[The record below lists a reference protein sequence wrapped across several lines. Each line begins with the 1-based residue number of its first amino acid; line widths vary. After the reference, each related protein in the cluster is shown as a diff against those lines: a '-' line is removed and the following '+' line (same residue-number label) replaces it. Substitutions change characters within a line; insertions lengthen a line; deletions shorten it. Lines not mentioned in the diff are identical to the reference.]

1 MHGAWLNYRSMTADP
16 SLKEQKLKPGTV
28 KRIFSFAKPYQVSI
42 YVYLATV
49 VVDAALIVA
58 TPLLLKKLIDDG
70 VMPKDSSVVT
80 QLAFFVALIA
90 VADAAFNMLG
100 RYFSSRIG
108 EGLIYD
114 LRSLVFA
121 HVQKQ
126 SIAFFTRTQTGAL
139 ISRINSDVIGAQ
151 QAFTSTL
158 SGLVSNVVSLLLV
171 GITMLILSWQIT
183 IFSLLMLPL
192 FLIPTKWVGR
202 RLQSL
207 TRESFTLN
215 SEMSSTM
222 TERFNVS
229 GAMLVSLYGQ
239 PLREE
244 AGFRV
249 RARRVADIG
258 IKTAMLN
265 RLFFIALTSV
275 AAIATA
281 IAYGIGGHLAI
292 NGGLTVGTL
301 LAITALL
308 ARLYGPL
315 TALSNVR
322 IDVMTSLVSFERV
335 FEVLDLE
342 PMVKDRSG
350 AIALKSSKGKIEF
363 KNVDF
368 SYPNAQEISLASLES
383 VAKAETVTSGIVL
396 KGLTF
401 TVEPGTTTALVGPS
415 GAGKTTI
422 SALIPRLYDVTG
434 GSIKIDGNDIRDV
447 TLESLRNSIGVVMQD
462 AHLFHETIVENLRYA
477 KQDAT
482 QDQMQSACE
491 AAQIWD
497 LIKSLPNGFETMVGE
512 RGHRL
517 SGGEKQR
524 LAIARLL
531 LKSPSIVILDE
542 ATAHLDSENEQLVH
556 AALSHALKGRTSIVI
571 AHRLSTVREAD
582 QILVLDKGVIV
593 EQGKHDELIARG
605 GLYSELKFCHKRS
618 IHQRIATAA
627 RRPYEDHRLTQ
638 VIAQGQQE
646 LIAGGIHLLSRCNI
660 FQFLVEIGHLIY

>member
-1 MHGAWLNYRSMTADP
+1 MTHRSMTADP
-16 SLKEQKLKPGTV
+16 SVKEQKLKPGTV
-28 KRIFSFAKPYQVSI
+28 KRIFSFARPYRSSI
-42 YVYLATV
+42 LIYLATV
-49 VVDAALIVA
+49 VVDAALVVA
-58 TPLLLKKLIDDG
+58 TPLLLKRLIDDG
-70 VMPKDSSVVT
+70 VIPKDATVVT
-80 QLAFFVALIA
+80 NLAILVGLIA
-90 VADAAFNMLG
+90 IADAAFNMLG

-114 LRSLVFA
+114 LRSLVFS

-151 QAFTSTL
+151 QAFTATL
-158 SGLVSNVVSLLLV
+158 SGVVSNVVSLFLV
-171 GITMLILSWQIT
+171 TITMLILSWQIT
-183 IFSLLMLPL
+183 IFSLLLLPV

-207 TRESFTLN
+207 TRESFGVN
-215 SEMSSTM
+215 AEMSSTM

-229 GAMLVSLYGQ
+229 GAMLVALYGE
-239 PLREE
+239 PDRERE
-244 AGFRV
+244 YFRS

-258 IKTAMLN
+258 IKMAMLN

-281 IAYGIGGHLAI
+281 FAYGIGGHLAI
-292 NGGLTVGTL
+292 QGGVTVGTL

-342 PMVKDRSG
+342 PMVKNRDN
-350 AIALKSSKGKIEF
+350 AIELKTAQPRIEF
-363 KNVDF
+363 KNVSF
-368 SYPNAQEISLASLES
+368 SYPRAEEISLASLES
-383 VAKAETVTSGIVL
+383 AAKTETVQSGQVL
-396 KGLTF
+396 NDLSFLAT
-401 TVEPGTTTALVGPS
+401 PGTMTALVGPS

-422 SALIPRLYDVTG
+422 SALLPRLYDVTEG
-434 GSIKIDGNDIRDV
+434 AITIDGHDIRDLS
-447 TLESLRNSIGVVMQD
+447 LESLRDAIGIVMQD
-462 AHLFHETIVENLRYA
+462 AHLFHETIAENLRYA

-482 QDQMQSACE
+482 EAEMIQACKS
-491 AAQIWD
+491 AQIWN
-497 LIKSLPNGFETMVGE
+497 LIDSLPNGFETMVGE

-556 AALSHALKGRTSIVI
+556 AALQAALKGRTSIVI
-571 AHRLSTVREAD
+571 AHRLSTVRDAD
-582 QILVLDKGVIV
+582 QILVLEKGSIV
-593 EQGKHDELIARG
+593 ERGTHDELVAKG
-605 GLYSELKFCHKRS
+605 GLYSDLYNRQDLS
-618 IHQRIATAA
+618 GAT
-627 RRPYEDHRLTQ
+627 
-638 VIAQGQQE
+638 
-646 LIAGGIHLLSRCNI
+646 N
-660 FQFLVEIGHLIY
+660 

>member
-1 MHGAWLNYRSMTADP
+1 MHAAWMTHRSMTADP
-16 SLKEQKLKPGTV
+16 SVKEQKLKPGTV
-28 KRIFSFAKPYQVSI
+28 KRIFSFARPYRTNI
-42 YVYLATV
+42 IIYLATV
-49 VVDAALIVA
+49 VVDAGLIVA
-58 TPLLLKKLIDDG
+58 TPLLLKRLIDEG
-70 VMPKDSSVVT
+70 VIPKDPSVVT
-80 QLAFFVALIA
+80 NLAILVGLLAI
-90 VADAAFNMLG
+90 ADAAINMLG

-151 QAFTSTL
+151 QAFTATL
-158 SGLVSNVVSLLLV
+158 SGVVSNVVSLFLV
-171 GITMLILSWQIT
+171 TITMLVLSWQIT
-183 IFSLLMLPL
+183 IFSLLLLPV

-207 TRESFTLN
+207 TRESFGVN
-215 SEMSSTM
+215 AEMSSTM

-229 GAMLVSLYGQ
+229 GAMLVALYGE
-239 PLREE
+239 PDRERE
-244 AGFRV
+244 YFRS

-258 IKTAMLN
+258 IKMAMLN

-281 IAYGIGGHLAI
+281 FAYGIGGHLAI
-292 NGGLTVGTL
+292 EGGVTVGTL

-342 PMVKDRSG
+342 PMVKNRDN
-350 AIALKSSKGKIEF
+350 AVVLKTTEPRIEF
-363 KNVDF
+363 KNVNF
-368 SYPNAQEISLASLES
+368 SYPRAEEISLASLES
-383 VAKAETVTSGIVL
+383 AAKAETVQSGQVL
-396 KGLTF
+396 RDLCF
-401 TVEPGTTTALVGPS
+401 VAAPGTMTALVGPS

-422 SALIPRLYDVTG
+422 SALLPRLYDVSE
-434 GSIKIDGNDIRDV
+434 GSISIDGHDIRDL
-447 TLESLRNSIGVVMQD
+447 TLESLRDSIGVVMQD
-462 AHLFHETIVENLRYA
+462 AHLFHETIAENLRYA

-482 QDQMQSACE
+482 EEEMIQACK
-491 AAQIWD
+491 AAQILK
-497 LIKSLPNGFETMVGE
+497 LIESLPNRFETMVGE

-531 LKSPSIVILDE
+531 LKSPSVVILDE

-556 AALSHALKGRTSIVI
+556 AALQTALKGRTSIVI
-571 AHRLSTVREAD
+571 AHRLSTVRDAD
-582 QILVLDKGVIV
+582 QILVLEKGSIV
-593 EQGKHDELIARG
+593 ERGTHDELVAKG
-605 GLYSELKFCHKRS
+605 GLYSELYNR
-618 IHQRIATAA
+618 QDLTGAA
-627 RRPYEDHRLTQ
+627 
-638 VIAQGQQE
+638 
-646 LIAGGIHLLSRCNI
+646 N
-660 FQFLVEIGHLIY
+660 

>member
-1 MHGAWLNYRSMTADP
+1 MSMHGAWLNYRSMTADP

-42 YVYLATV
+42 YIYLATV

-70 VMPKDSSVVT
+70 VIPKDSSVVT

-90 VADAAFNMLG
+90 IADAAFNMLG

-183 IFSLLMLPL
+183 VFSLLMLPL

-350 AIALKSSKGKIEF
+350 AIALKSSEGKIEF
-363 KNVDF
+363 KNVGF
-368 SYPNAQEISLASLES
+368 SYPNADEISLASLES
-383 VAKAETVTSGIVL
+383 VAKAETVSSGDVL

-401 TVEPGTTTALVGPS
+401 IVEPGTTTALVGPS

-434 GSIKIDGNDIRDV
+434 GSIHIDGNDIRDV

-462 AHLFHETIVENLRYA
+462 AHLFHETIAENLRYA

-497 LIKSLPNGFETMVGE
+497 LVKSLPNGFETMVGE

-556 AALSHALKGRTSIVI
+556 AALSFALKGRTSIVI

-605 GLYSELKFCHKRS
+605 GLYSELYIR
-618 IHQRIATAA
+618 Q
-627 RRPYEDHRLTQ
+627 DLT
-638 VIAQGQQE
+638 GTT
-646 LIAGGIHLLSRCNI
+646 N
-660 FQFLVEIGHLIY
+660 

>member
-1 MHGAWLNYRSMTADP
+1 MSMHAAWMTHRSMTADP
-16 SLKEQKLKPGTV
+16 SVKEQKLKPGTV
-28 KRIFSFAKPYQVSI
+28 KRIFKFALPYRTNI
-42 YVYLATV
+42 FIFLATV
-49 VVDAALIVA
+49 VVDAALVVA
-58 TPLLLKKLIDDG
+58 TPLLLKQLIDDG
-70 VMPKDSSVVT
+70 VIPKDGAVVT
-80 QLAFFVALIA
+80 RLAIFVGLLA
-90 VADAAFNMLG
+90 VADAGFNMLG

-139 ISRINSDVIGAQ
+139 ISRINSDVMGAQ
-151 QAFTSTL
+151 QAFTATL
-158 SGLVSNVVSLLLV
+158 SGVVSNVVSLVLV

-183 IFSLLMLPL
+183 IFSLLLLPV

-207 TRESFTLN
+207 TRESFN
-215 SEMSSTM
+215 VNAEMSSTM

-229 GAMLVSLYGQ
+229 GAMLVALYGE
-239 PLREE
+239 PDRERE
-244 AGFRV
+244 YFRS

-258 IKTAMLN
+258 IKMAMLN

-281 IAYGIGGHLAI
+281 FAYGIGGHLAI
-292 NGGLTVGTL
+292 NGGVTVGTL

-342 PMVKDRSG
+342 PMVKNSDNAKVLVTKEPR
-350 AIALKSSKGKIEF
+350 IEF
-363 KNVDF
+363 KNVNF
-368 SYPNAQEISLASLES
+368 SYPRAEEISLASLES
-383 VAKAETVTSGIVL
+383 AAKAETVQSGQVL
-396 KGLTF
+396 RNLSF
-401 TVEPGTTTALVGPS
+401 VAEPGTMTALVGPS

-422 SALIPRLYDVTG
+422 SALMPRLYDVTEG
-434 GSIKIDGNDIRDV
+434 AITIDGHDIRGL
-447 TLESLRNSIGVVMQD
+447 TLESLRDSIGVVMQD
-462 AHLFHETIVENLRYA
+462 AHLFHESIAENLRYA

-482 QDQMQSACE
+482 EAQMQAACE
-491 AAQIWD
+491 AAQIWN
-497 LIKSLPNGFETMVGE
+497 LVKSLPNGLDTMVGE

-531 LKSPSIVILDE
+531 LKSPAVVILDE

-556 AALSHALKGRTSIVI
+556 AALQTALKGRTSIVI

-582 QILVLDKGVIV
+582 QILVLEKGSIV
-593 EQGKHDELIARG
+593 ERGKHDDLVAKG
-605 GLYSELKFCHKRS
+605 GLYAELYNR
-618 IHQRIATAA
+618 Q
-627 RRPYEDHRLTQ
+627 DLTGTTNQ
-638 VIAQGQQE
+638 DSA
-646 LIAGGIHLLSRCNI
+646 
-660 FQFLVEIGHLIY
+660 VEN